1 MKRKTE
7 GFKFTKSLINFVRSD
22 VKSFSSRSGSIDFEP
37 RMLFRPSLSLSQQVH
52 MMLLT
57 KKKDK

>member
-1 MKRKTE
+1 MKRKKE
-7 GFKFTKSLINFVRSD
+7 GVKFTKILVNFVRSG
-22 VKSFSSRSGSIDFEP
+22 VKSLSSRSGSIDFER
-37 RMLFRPSLSLSQQVH
+37 RMFFRPSLSLSQQVH